1 MHVSVYLPPL
11 LSALFGLAAP
21 AVGRRLPPDVATW
34 LLSVG
39 SLLAA
44 AASTASLA
52 LLGMTVVG
60 QSPLLAAR
68 GHWSGAALR
77 HADPVSTP
85 IAVVATAVLL
95 ALAARFT
102 AAGAR
107 RLRALRDAGRLAA
120 ALPAAGGELAVVDD
134 PSPHA
139 CAVPGRPGRIVVST
153 GLLRGLDAAE
163 RRAVLAHER
172 AHLMHRHHLHQTVAR
187 LATAANPLL
196 GRLPAAVAFAAERWA
211 DEEAAATVRRDI
223 VADALTHVF
232 ADGMRP
238 AAPAVPAVVLAAVTT
253 QVATRVRALRE
264 PAPRLTLWRVALL
277 LVLLAVIAAALLD
290 AAHDTDRLFDLAQY
304 SYRIS
309 LR

>member
-39 SLLAA
+39 GLLAA

-153 GLLRGLDAAE
+153 GLLRSLDAAE

-211 DEEAAATVRRDI
+211 DEEAAATVRRDT

-232 ADGMRP
+232 AGGTRP
-238 AAPAVPAVVLAAVTT
+238 AAPAVVLAAVST

-264 PAPRLTLWRVALL
+264 PAPRLTMWRVGLL
-277 LVLLAVIAAALLD
+277 LALLAVIAAALLD